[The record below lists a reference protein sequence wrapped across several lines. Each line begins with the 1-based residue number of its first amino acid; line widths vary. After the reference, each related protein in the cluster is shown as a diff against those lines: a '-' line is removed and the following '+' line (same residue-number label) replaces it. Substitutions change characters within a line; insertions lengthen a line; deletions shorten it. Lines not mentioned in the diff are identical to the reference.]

1 MDSKMKRVPFE
12 LLDVNKRAEMVNKKR
27 VFKKVWDST
36 WEKIWARQRRVIV
49 YDILRYRG
57 HTSSLGQ
64 LI

>member
-1 MDSKMKRVPFE
+1 MKRIPFE
-12 LLDVNKRAEMVNKKR
+12 LLDVNRRAEMVDKKR
-27 VFKKVWDST
+27 VFKKVWDET

-57 HTSSLGQ
+57 RTPSLGQ